1 MAKRTASDAAYTRAE
16 ILEKAKKL
24 FAEQGYAATSAR
36 EISAAAGVTVG
47 AMFHHF
53 DSKLDL
59 FEEVFKELEL
69 AIDRQA
75 KAESRPEKGLDVL
88 ETFLAGVRTSLD
100 FAEQRDFHRIV
111 FVEAPAVFG
120 EEKWREVDSRL
131 GLKTVM
137 AGTRALMAAGFLVEQ
152 PVKPVAILL
161 MGAMNAAGF
170 ALARGEEEVDKE
182 MLVDALRLLIA
193 GAEHRRKEDVDRS
206 IENA

>member
-1 MAKRTASDAAYTRAE
+1 MAKRTAGDAAKTR
-16 ILEKAKKL
+16 EKIMAQARQL
-24 FAEQGYAATSAR
+24 FAERGFAGTSAR

-59 FEEVFKELEL
+59 FQQVFEELEL
-69 AIDRQA
+69 EMDAQA
-75 KAESRPEKGLDVL
+75 KAASRPELGLAPLDL
-88 ETFLAGVRTSLD
+88 FLAGVRISLD

-111 FVEAPAVFG
+111 FIEAPAVFG

-137 AGTRALMAAGFLVEQ
+137 AGSRALMAAGLIAEQ
-152 PVKPVAILL
+152 PVKPIAILL

-170 ALARGEEEVDKE
+170 TLARGEEGVDKDA
-182 MLVDALRLLIA
+182 LVQALRLLIT
-193 GAEHRRKEDVDRS
+193 GPERKMP
-206 IENA
+206 

>member
-1 MAKRTASDAAYTRAE
+1 MAKRSAEDAAQTRTD
-16 ILEKAKKL
+16 ILEKARDL
-24 FAEQGYAATSAR
+24 FASQGYASTSAR

-59 FEEVFKELEL
+59 FQHVFESLELEL
-69 AIDRQA
+69 DSHA
-75 KAESRPEKGLDVL
+75 KAASNPALGLGTL

-100 FAEQRDFHRIV
+100 FAERNEFHRIV

-137 AGTRALMAAGFLVEQ
+137 AGARALMAAGLIADQ
-152 PVKPVAILL
+152 PVKPIAVLL
-161 MGAMNAAGF
+161 MGAMNGAGF
-170 ALARGEEEVDKE
+170 AIARGEDGVDKDG
-182 MLVDALRLLIA
+182 LVNALRLLLA
-193 GAEHRRKEDVDRS
+193 GPKPPA
-206 IENA
+206 

>member
-1 MAKRTASDAAYTRAE
+1 MAKRTADDAAKTRSE
-16 ILEKAKKL
+16 ILSQAKRL
-24 FAEQGYAATSAR
+24 FAEQGYAGTSAR

-59 FEEVFKELEL
+59 FQQVFEDLEL
-69 AIDRQA
+69 AMDAQA
-75 KAESRPEKGLDVL
+75 KAASKPGQGLDAL
-88 ETFLAGVRTSLD
+88 ETFLAGVRISLD

-120 EEKWREVDSRL
+120 EDKWREVDSRL

-137 AGTRALMAAGFLVEQ
+137 AGTRALIAAGLIAEQ
-152 PVKPVAILL
+152 PVKPIATLL

-170 ALARGEEEVDKE
+170 ALARNEEGVDKDA
-182 MLVDALRLLIA
+182 LVNALRLLIA
-193 GAEHRRKEDVDRS
+193 GAAK
-206 IENA
+206 

>member
-1 MAKRTASDAAYTRAE
+1 MARRTAKDAAQTRAE
-16 ILEKAKKL
+16 ILAMAREL
-24 FAEQGYAATSAR
+24 FARQGYAATSAR

-53 DSKLDL
+53 GSKLDL
-59 FEEVFKELEL
+59 FQHVFESLELEMD
-69 AIDRQA
+69 ARA
-75 KAESRPEKGLDVL
+75 KAASNPALGLGVL

-100 FAEQRDFHRIV
+100 FAERRDFHRIV

-137 AGTRALMAAGFLVEQ
+137 GGTKALMAGGFVAQQ
-152 PVKPVAILL
+152 PLKPISILL

-170 ALARGEEEVDKE
+170 AIARGEEGVDKE
-182 MLVDALRLLIA
+182 ALIDALRLLLRVPSECA
-193 GAEHRRKEDVDRS
+193 
-206 IENA
+206 